1 MKVLVAGA
9 NGTTGRLILQELK
22 KAGHEAKAMIRKK
35 EQAHDLENL
44 GAEIVLADLEGDVSE
59 AVKGCDAVIF
69 AAGSGSKTGPD
80 KTEAVDRDGAINI
93 MEEAEKQKVRRFIML
108 SSMGAG
114 TPEKGP
120 EELQH
125 YLEMKGEADDRLE
138 SSRLHYTI
146 VRPGALT
153 DEQGTGKINIGR
165 NLGSG
170 SIARADVAKVIVA
183 SLDLENANHKIF
195 EILEGDQQVDDALK
209 SL

>member
-9 NGTTGRLILQELK
+9 NGTTGRMIVEELH
-22 KAGHEAKAMIRKK
+22 KAGHEAKAMIRKE
-35 EQAHDLENL
+35 EQAPTLENL
-44 GAEIVLADLEGDVSE
+44 GAETVLADLEGDLTE

-80 KTEAVDRDGAINI
+80 KTVAVDRDGAIHLI
-93 MEEAEKQKVRRFIML
+93 EEAEKQQVKRFIML

-120 EELQH
+120 EELKH

-153 DEQGTGKINIGR
+153 DDEGTGKISIG
-165 NLGSG
+165 NDLGSG
-170 SIARADVAKVIVA
+170 SISRADVAKTIVS
-183 SLDLENANHKIF
+183 SLDLENTNHKIF
-195 EILEGDQQVDDALK
+195 EILEGEQRVPDALK
-209 SL
+209 SI